1 MVLYLITIYMQ
12 IPSVFFKRGSY
23 VIKHQTPFLIKVKSL
38 YSFVAKAYLYSVKLF
53 KSKTLN

>member
-23 VIKHQTPFLIKVKSL
+23 VIKHQTMTPFLIKVKRLLVDTFIVLLQKRISI
-38 YSFVAKAYLYSVKLF
+38 V
-53 KSKTLN
+53 